1 MRCGLQILSTPY
13 TNMALMTKNANRRTS
28 ELDHNI
34 LTWLASN
41 KQTVKKIDT
50 QGTVCSQST

>member
-1 MRCGLQILSTPY
+1 
-13 TNMALMTKNANRRTS
+13 MALMTKNANRRTS

-41 KQTVKKIDT
+41 KLTVKKIDT